1 MDRRSVAAA
10 HVVAGLAAV
19 IASVAVGGIPNG
31 SGVDTWPATAGVGYV
46 VLGGLALRRSRWD
59 VRSSAAAGGVAL
71 PAIWTVRVLGA
82 LADEN
87 LLALRGILGD
97 ATVSVLFVAPAVLA
111 FPFGVALSSGDRRSL
126 AGIGGV
132 AAAAV
137 VVAFAVW
144 AEGLRYIGG
153 ALWVPFLSAIAVT
166 VLLLSI
172 PPAYLGRLAD
182 G

>member
-1 MDRRSVAAA
+1 MDRRVVAAA

-19 IASVAVGGIPNG
+19 VASVAAGGVPNG

-46 VLGGLALRRSRWD
+46 VLGGLVLRRSRWD

-87 LLALRGILGD
+87 LLALQDILGD

-111 FPFGVALSSGDRRSL
+111 FPFGVALSSGERRSL

-137 VVAFAVW
+137 LVAFAVW
-144 AEGLRYIGG
+144 DEGLVRVGA
-153 ALWVPFLSAIAVT
+153 ALWVPFLSAIAAI
-166 VLLLSI
+166 LLLFSI